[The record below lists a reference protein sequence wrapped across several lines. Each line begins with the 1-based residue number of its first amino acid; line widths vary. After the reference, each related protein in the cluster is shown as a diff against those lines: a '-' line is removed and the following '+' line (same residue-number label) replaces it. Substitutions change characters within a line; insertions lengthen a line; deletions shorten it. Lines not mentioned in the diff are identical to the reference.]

1 MIYSVETTMAS
12 LEINLLIEK
21 LKVSRNYLEFGA
33 GYSTMVACSFTN
45 LNVFS
50 FETDVNYCRYIESK
64 LAEKGDFKN
73 VTVIH
78 VDIGPTRDWGWPEL
92 NADVAKFSN
101 YLWTPVNFM
110 KTKHFK
116 PDLILVD
123 GRFRVATFFSCLL
136 EFPGVEIMFDD
147 YVDRDHYHI
156 VEEVIKPY
164 KRVGRIALFKAPK
177 RLSRKRILRSL
188 SLINEYVV
196 EPS

>member
-1 MIYSVETTMAS
+1 MAP

-21 LKVSRNYLEFGA
+21 LKVSRNNLEFGT
-33 GYSTMVACSFTN
+33 GYSTMVACTFTD

-50 FETDVNYCRYIESK
+50 FETDVNYCRFIENK
-64 LAEKGDFKN
+64 LAEKGEFKN

-92 NADVAKFSN
+92 NANVTKFPN
-101 YLWTPVNFM
+101 YLWTPVSSM

-123 GRFRVATFFSCLL
+123 GRFRVATFLTCLV
-136 EFPGVEIMFDD
+136 EFPGVEIIFDD
-147 YVDRDHYHI
+147 YVDRNYYHI

-164 KRVGRIALFKAPK
+164 KTVGRIALFKAPK

-188 SLINEYVV
+188 SLIREYVV

>member
-1 MIYSVETTMAS
+1 MAP

-33 GYSTMVACSFTN
+33 GYSTMVACSFKD

-50 FETDVNYCRYIESK
+50 FETDVNYCRFIESK
-64 LAEKGDFKN
+64 LAETGEHKN

-92 NADVAKFSN
+92 NADEAKFPN
-101 YLWTPVNFM
+101 YLWAPINSM
-110 KTKHFK
+110 KVEHFK
-116 PDLILVD
+116 PDLILID
-123 GRFRVATFFSCLL
+123 GRFRVATFLSCLM
-136 EFPGVEIMFDD
+136 EFPGVEIIFDD
-147 YVDRDHYHI
+147 YVDRNHYHI

-164 KRVGRIALFKAPK
+164 KRVGRVALFKAPR

-188 SLINEYVV
+188 SLIHDYVV